1 MNSPINATLLTHTKA
16 GELVQPLPHGWLQCL
31 ACGHRCKIPPGR
43 DGICRVRINQDGV
56 LLVPHGYAAGV
67 AVDPIEKKPFFHAY
81 PGSGALSFG
90 MLGCD
95 YHCPFCQNWH
105 SSQILRDPL
114 AFSEFVSVT
123 AGELVKLALDSKARM
138 ITSTYN
144 EPLITAEWALEIFK
158 LAKQAGLVTSFVSNG
173 NATPEVLEYLAPWL
187 DLYKVDLKGFTQSEY
202 AKLGGV
208 LQNVLDTIRSLYQ
221 RGIWLEV
228 VTLLVPGMNTN
239 EEELRDI
246 ASFIVSVSPDIP
258 WHVTAFHQDYKMLD
272 TPTTSAESLIRAAE
286 IGYTAGLRYVYTGNR
301 PGQTRNYENTYCHSC
316 HSLLIERKGF
326 RVTQN
331 YIGDGICPSCKTSI
345 PGRWK

>member
-1 MNSPINATLLTHTKA
+1 MNSPIIATLLAHSTG
-16 GELVQPLPHGWLQCL
+16 GELVQQLPHGWLQCL
-31 ACGHRCKIPPGR
+31 ACGHRCKIPQGR
-43 DGICRVRINQDGV
+43 EGICHVRVNQDGV

-67 AVDPIEKKPFFHAY
+67 AVDPVEKKPFFHAY

-105 SSQILRDPL
+105 TSQILQDPL
-114 AFSEFVSVT
+114 AISGIVSVR
-123 AGELVKLALDSKARM
+123 ADELVKLALDSNARI

-158 LAKQAGLVTSFVSNG
+158 LAKQAGLITSFVSNG
-173 NATPEVLEYLAPWL
+173 NATPEVLDYLAPWL
-187 DLYKVDLKGFTQSEY
+187 DLYKVDLKGFTQPGY

-208 LQNVLDTIRSLYQ
+208 LQNVLDTISALHQ

-228 VTLLVPGMNTN
+228 VTLLVPGMNDRD
-239 EEELRDI
+239 EELRDI
-246 ASFIVSVSPDIP
+246 ASFLVSVSPDIP
-258 WHVTAFHQDYKMLD
+258 WHVTAFRNEYKMLD
-272 TPTTSAESLIRAAE
+272 APTTSAESLIRAAE

-301 PGQTRNYENTYCHSC
+301 PGQTRQYENTNCHSC

-326 RVTQN
+326 RVTKN
-331 YIGDGICPSCKTSI
+331 YVGEGICPSCKTSI